1 MIDLE
6 VAGSIAKIVMNR
18 PPVNAIDD
26 AFVGEF
32 ERAIDTLERESAV
45 GAVMICSTQKTFSAG
60 ADLNG
65 IKAHFASDNGPRQMV
80 SYVRRLHQL
89 FFRIERL
96 PIVTLAAIKG
106 AALGGG
112 LELALSCDLRLASRS
127 AVLGLP
133 EARVGM
139 IPGAGGTQRLTRLC
153 SIGVASRLILS
164 GEMVNGDE
172 AERLGL
178 VQWSVSD
185 TDFEQQAQ
193 AVMDRV
199 TSLSRPALAA
209 AKDCLLAYFDPAVD
223 GYAREL
229 EKPLTLMK
237 TPEARNRIEDF
248 LSRRGR

>member
-1 MIDLE
+1 MIDLA
-6 VAGSIAKIVMNR
+6 VAGPIAKIVMSR

-26 AFVGEF
+26 SFVGEF
-32 ERAIDTLERESAV
+32 ERAIDSLERDSAV

-65 IKAHFASDNGPRQMV
+65 IKAHFASDDGPRQMV
-80 SYVRRLHQL
+80 GYVRRLHQL

-153 SIGVASRLILS
+153 GIGVASRLILS

-185 TDFEQQAQ
+185 ADFEQRAQ

-209 AKDCLLAYFDPAVD
+209 AKDCLFAYFDPAVD